1 VQPTLP
7 VAVSNITHQQP
18 WAAEQ
23 ANANGG
29 CCQPAVQDGFI
40 QAPQFALPDQNF
52 DLNFN
57 DLDMVAP
64 VDPLSFDS
72 FDLGSDMMMSTDTN
86 NLNLSE
92 YILPDL
98 TQTMQGAGANNNLSK
113 PEDEQGGGGGGGGCC
128 CGGG

>member
-1 VQPTLP
+1 
-7 VAVSNITHQQP
+7 
-18 WAAEQ
+18 
-23 ANANGG
+23 
-29 CCQPAVQDGFI
+29 
-40 QAPQFALPDQNF
+40 
-52 DLNFN
+52 LNFN